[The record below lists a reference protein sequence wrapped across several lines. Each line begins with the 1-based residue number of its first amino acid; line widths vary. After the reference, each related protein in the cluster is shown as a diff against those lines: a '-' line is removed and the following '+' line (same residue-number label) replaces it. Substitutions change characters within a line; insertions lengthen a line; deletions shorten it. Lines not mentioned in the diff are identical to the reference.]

1 MLIVDIA
8 EVFVLISE
16 VLVEMLEVF
25 DAISVSL
32 DAMLE
37 VLVLI
42 LDSTSDRSPTAKVP
56 STVASE
62 LNVVALATVPPVN
75 ALPSTAVP
83 FHQEYHYYL
92 LMRYRLYKGCWL
104 LRIIENSNSSKLS

>member
-32 DAMLE
+32 DAML
-37 VLVLI
+37 VLLVLI

-75 ALPSTAVP
+75 ELPPLPTAVP
-83 FHQEYHYYL
+83 SHSRVPL
-92 LMRYRLYKGCWL
+92 LFVNAVSP
-104 LRIIENSNSSKLS
+104 I